1 MNFAGVVLFLSGIV
15 CLIVS
20 GFMMYKLIPRE
31 GRPPPAWMKSET
43 GETVMALGQ
52 FILLVVGVALLAK
65 AVL

>member
-1 MNFAGVVLFLSGIV
+1 MSFAGVVLFLSGIV

-43 GETVMALGQ
+43 GETAMALGQ